1 MPDAVVRSPS
11 SVSLAFNI
19 AAVLQRDHVEC
30 AEDWEGCSTRDWQV
44 EIVITIL
51 EALDQEENEEVGE

>member
-1 MPDAVVRSPS
+1 VADAVVRSPS
-11 SVSLAFNI
+11 SVSLAFDI

-44 EIVITIL
+44 EIVTTIL